1 MKEQYTARSAKKHI
15 SNYLMKNGSVTIPEI
30 FNYLNTVFEDI
41 STTHLS
47 GCLRQL
53 VTLGKIEVQERGVY
67 RYVDNYQ
74 DGDLKE
80 YVAKIIS
87 GCIEDIYDCMNVNIL
102 DLSVEN
108 FNSVKDIKKAINKLE
123 NVVEK
128 LLDNTMYENV
138 VISNEEQYDEENE
151 EESVG
156 MSLNL

>member
-15 SNYLMKNGSVTIPEI
+15 ANYLMKNGAVTIPEI

-41 STTHLS
+41 STAHLS

>member
-1 MKEQYTARSAKKHI
+1 M
-15 SNYLMKNGSVTIPEI
+15 
-30 FNYLNTVFEDI
+30 
-41 STTHLS
+41 
-47 GCLRQL
+47 
-53 VTLGKIEVQERGVY
+53 
-67 RYVDNYQ
+67 
-74 DGDLKE
+74 KE

-151 EESVG
+151 EESVA